1 MEQCKKYYTEA
12 VNHGKKIPVTKTSF
26 HYLAA
31 NLYRLSLACEA
42 LGEHDEALQ
51 HLHEAKRIAKVG
63 GSYRN
68 WMFLVVLLKLKKKY
82 EEMGSLDKS
91 NEHLRQAECVAE
103 NTYLDDVSAIVE
115 TLKEADKDLSKQ
127 VPALVKLG
135 EWYLDKA
142 NTTVNAND
150 FTKAD
155 ALFNAA
161 LVRSRHVRHDID
173 EDQILRRI
181 VETYREFLAMFG
193 KDDDGMSID
202 EIENEIDSHKKW
214 LARERKNFKERV
226 DQNSKTEQKDEV
238 LIIICY
244 KLICVAA
251 RLISFIHIMFIHFD
265 FTYLTAQSSFDYIL
279 ILYFVEEIF

>member
-1 MEQCKKYYTEA
+1 MEQCKKTYTEA
-12 VNHGKKIPVTKTSF
+12 VNYSKTIPVTKTSF

-42 LGEHDEALQ
+42 LGEHNEALQ

-68 WMFLVVLLKLKKKY
+68 WMLLVVLLKLKKQY
-82 EEMGSLDKS
+82 EEMGSFDKS
-91 NEHLRQAECVAE
+91 DQYFREAECVAE
-103 NTYLDDVSAIVE
+103 DIYLDDVSTIVE
-115 TLKEADKDLSKQ
+115 TLKEAGKDLSKQ

-142 NTTVNAND
+142 KTTMNAND

-173 EDQILRRI
+173 EDHILTRI
-181 VETYREFLAMFG
+181 VETYREFLGTFA
-193 KDDDGMSID
+193 KDNGDGMSAD
-202 EIENEIDSHKKW
+202 EIRNEIDSHAKW
-214 LARERKNFKERV
+214 IAKERQSIKERV
-226 DQNSKTEQKDEV
+226 DQNPKMEDDEEV
-238 LIIICY
+238 LKINMCDCP
-244 KLICVAA
+244 LT
-251 RLISFIHIMFIHFD
+251 SFMQIMF
-265 FTYLTAQSSFDYIL
+265 TY
-279 ILYFVEEIF
+279 